1 MSRSIL
7 DRGGCDVSGACRPHK
22 ASEPKASKAQSNNS
36 KFDCR
41 HRLAAQMQAVTGE
54 IVCMAPHRAKQT
66 GHLIGH
72 HHMSAWLSHQT
83 PSLVSFLRSVF
94 FSGLFLF
101 SSFFCCV

>member
-7 DRGGCDVSGACRPHK
+7 ERGGCDVRGACRPHK

-54 IVCMAPHRAKQT
+54 IVCMSPHRAKQT

-72 HHMSAWLSHQT
+72 HHMSEWLSHQT
-83 PSLVSFLRSVF
+83 PSRDSITRTATSTGPTPTTT
-94 FSGLFLF
+94 SI
-101 SSFFCCV
+101 C